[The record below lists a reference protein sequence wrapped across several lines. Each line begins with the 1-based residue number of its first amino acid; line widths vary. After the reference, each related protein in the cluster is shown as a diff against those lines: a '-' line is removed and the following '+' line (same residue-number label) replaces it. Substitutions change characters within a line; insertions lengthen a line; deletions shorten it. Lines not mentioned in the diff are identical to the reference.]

1 MKTKE
6 KILVVMAIVFL
17 AVLAFPFSHAAC
29 AGTAKQKAA
38 DFSLK
43 DLNGK
48 TVSLSSLKGKVVLLN
63 FWATWC
69 PSCISEMPSLNKLYK
84 EMKSRGFEV
93 IAVST
98 DRSASG
104 VKDFRDTH
112 GLAFP
117 IVMDEDREVTRQ
129 YHVFSLPTSFLINKE
144 GIIVEKF
151 FGEYD
156 WTGSETKEKIEKA
169 F

>member
-1 MKTKE
+1 MKVRV
-6 KILVVMAIVFL
+6 KILAVVAIAFL
-17 AVLAFPFSHAAC
+17 AAMNFSLSTAAAS
-29 AGTAKQKAA
+29 AGEQEAA

-43 DLNGK
+43 DLGGK
-48 TVSLSSLKGKVVLLN
+48 TITLSSLKGKVVILN

-69 PSCISEMPSLNKLYK
+69 PSCVSEMPSLNTLYK
-84 EMKSRGFEV
+84 EMKSRGLEV

-98 DRSASG
+98 DRSASSVG
-104 VKDFRDTH
+104 DFKDTH

-117 IVMDEDREVTRQ
+117 VVMDEDREVTRL
-129 YHVFSLPTSFLINKE
+129 YHVFSLPTSFLINKK

-151 FGEYD
+151 YGEYD
-156 WTGSETKEKIEKA
+156 WTEQEMKEKIEKL